1 MFLRLKY
8 LVFFSLALG
17 FYYFGCSS
25 GEYELE
31 EHQID
36 YVEKTLKYDTVK
48 KVVQLDTTGRN
59 IIKDNSE
66 IKDNSSKD
74 SYSYIVQIGAF
85 FVKSNFE
92 RFFEHSR
99 QALGEE
105 VFYEQANSLYKIR
118 IGKYSDKATALKML
132 DRVKS
137 QGFDDAFVVT
147 VKK

>member
-1 MFLRLKY
+1 MLLRLKY

-17 FYYFGCSS
+17 FFYFGCSS
-25 GEYELE
+25 VEYELE

-59 IIKDNSE
+59 IV
-66 IKDNSSKD
+66 KDNSSKD

-92 RFFEHSR
+92 RFFEHAR
-99 QALGEE
+99 QTLGEE
-105 VFYEQANSLYKIR
+105 VFYEQTSNNLYKIR

>member
-1 MFLRLKY
+1 M
-8 LVFFSLALG
+8 
-17 FYYFGCSS
+17 
-25 GEYELE
+25 
-31 EHQID
+31 
-36 YVEKTLKYDTVK
+36 K